1 MVFEGG
7 DGEMPVKVT
16 EMLSGT
22 LLVGLVISDPGE
34 ALLQYWSHGGLRTS
48 VVSFLR
54 SNHSLF
60 IATKDKF

>member
-22 LLVGLVISDPGE
+22 LLGRHFFSTGAVVGFG
-34 ALLQYWSHGGLRTS
+34 LLWFPS
-48 VVSFLR
+48 
-54 SNHSLF
+54 
-60 IATKDKF
+60 